1 MTSTTAA
8 PAGPASGTPD
18 KRAPDVARANIFN
31 RLYIVAMFAVI
42 IAIGSFGIDVIARSQ
57 ETDAHVAR
65 TFQHANDV
73 SEMRTALDREDFELL
88 SEMRRRQGIESDRL
102 VRATELFDAAN
113 LEVNRVGWAANEPLL
128 KRLATRQ
135 ATFVADSREIAGA
148 LANGDYARAAR
159 IDATSAR
166 PNVNAMRYALDA
178 ISSSLFR
185 ASVADAAGA
194 RRFMWDLQHLIGAVT
209 LLGIALMAGFAVLL
223 GRYKREADTSAAAT
237 LAALERAA
245 LTDSLTGLGNNRAF
259 YEDFEREIARAKR
272 HNHPMALALIDV
284 DDFKS
289 VNDKDGHSHGDAVL
303 ARVGERLR
311 TTRQEDRGYRIG
323 GDEFALILVETDPE
337 ASSFVLGRLQDQI
350 RESSMGA
357 TVSIGY
363 VNLSGDQLDAEAYE
377 LADTALYE
385 AKRLGRN
392 QTVSFE
398 NISGTVNV
406 FSPRKADAVRT
417 MIAKGLVNTA
427 FQPIW
432 DMQSTRPL
440 GFEALARPHPELG
453 LSGPQEAFDVAQR
466 MRQLPELDMVC
477 TRKTLETAVNLPP
490 GSIIF
495 LNYSPASLIHT
506 SFDPPAFVAA
516 VREAG
521 LLPEQIVIE
530 LTERRIDD
538 PATVAQRVAALRSLG
553 VRMALDDTG
562 SGHAGLEILSKVR
575 FDFVKIDRGL
585 IVEAMRNQEAR
596 GVLAG
601 IIAIARET
609 GSYLIAEGIE
619 TDEMLDFV
627 RNAHVPNFAGVR
639 GLQGYLLGKPEL
651 GRVDLRSLEQHRDF
665 LASRQ
670 HDEPRSV
677 TAIGIGA
684 GELPAT
690 VLAVRN
696 GRRPPEPYADPNLRA
711 AR

>member
-1 MTSTTAA
+1 MRSSPPIAEPEPET
-8 PAGPASGTPD
+8 PAT
-18 KRAPDVARANIFN
+18 RAPDLARANVFN

-42 IAIGSFGIDVIARSQ
+42 ISIGSFGIDVIARSQ
-57 ETDAHVAR
+57 ETDAHVAQ

-73 SEMRTALDREDFELL
+73 SEMRTALDREEFELN
-88 SEMRRRQGIESDRL
+88 SELRRRQGIESDRL

-113 LEVNRVGWAANEPLL
+113 LEVDRVGWAANEPLL
-128 KRLATRQ
+128 KRLAARQ
-135 ATFVADSREIAGA
+135 AAFVADSREIAGA

-159 IDATSAR
+159 IDAESAS
-166 PNVNAMRYALDA
+166 PNVDAMRYTLDA
-178 ISSSLFR
+178 ISAGLFR

-209 LLGIALMAGFAVLL
+209 LLGIGLMAGFAVLL
-223 GRYKREADTSAAAT
+223 GRYKRAADTSAAAT
-237 LAALERAA
+237 LAALEQAA

-259 YEDFEREIARAKR
+259 YEDFDREIARAKR
-272 HNHPMALALIDV
+272 HDHSMVLALIDV

-303 ARVGERLR
+303 ARVGEQLR
-311 TTRQEDRGYRIG
+311 TTRQEDRAYRIG
-323 GDEFALILVETDPE
+323 GDEFALILVESDPE
-337 ASSFVLGRLQDQI
+337 AAELVLGRLQADI
-350 RESSMGA
+350 RESAMGA

-363 VNLSGDQLDAEAYE
+363 VNLCGDQVDAESYE

-392 QTVSFE
+392 QTVCFQ

-417 MIAKGLVNTA
+417 MIAQGLVKTA

-432 DMQSTRPL
+432 DIQSVNPL
-440 GFEALARPHPELG
+440 GFEALARPDPALG

-490 GSIIF
+490 GSVIF
-495 LNYSPASLIHT
+495 LNYSPASMIHAG
-506 SFDPPAFVAA
+506 FDPQAFVEA
-516 VREAG
+516 VRAAG

-538 PATVAQRVAALRSLG
+538 PAAVAQRVAALRELG

-585 IVEAMRNQEAR
+585 IVEAMYNQEAR

-619 TDEMLDFV
+619 TAEMLDFV
-627 RNAHVPNFAGVR
+627 RNAHVSNFAGVR
-639 GLQGYLLGKPEL
+639 GIQGYLLGRPEV

-665 LASRQ
+665 LTARQ
-670 HDEPRSV
+670 ADDPRV
-677 TAIGIGA
+677 GRMLA
-684 GELPAT
+684 G
-690 VLAVRN
+690 RN
-696 GRRPPEPYADPNLRA
+696 GRMGGDTYADPALTA

>member
-8 PAGPASGTPD
+8 AGPASSTPD
-18 KRAPDVARANIFN
+18 KRAPDLARANIFN

-57 ETDAHVAR
+57 ETDAHVAE

-113 LEVNRVGWAANEPLL
+113 LEVNRDGWAANEPLL
-128 KRLATRQ
+128 KRLAARQ

-148 LANGDYARAAR
+148 LANGDYSRAAR
-159 IDATSAR
+159 IDAASAR
-166 PNVNAMRYALDA
+166 PNINAMRYALDA

-237 LAALERAA
+237 LAALEQAA

-272 HNHPMALALIDV
+272 HRHPMALALIDV

-337 ASSFVLGRLQDQI
+337 ASSFVLGRLQDQV
-350 RESSMGA
+350 RESGMGA

-440 GFEALARPHPELG
+440 GFEALARPLPELG

-490 GSIIF
+490 GSVIF

-506 SFDPPAFVAA
+506 SFDPPTFVAA

-553 VRMALDDTG
+553 IRMALDDTG

-627 RNAHVPNFAGVR
+627 RNANVPNFAGVR

-677 TAIGIGA
+677 SAIGIGA

-690 VLAVRN
+690 VLAGRN
-696 GRRPPEPYADPNLRA
+696 GRRPEPYADPNLRA

>member
-1 MTSTTAA
+1 
-8 PAGPASGTPD
+8 
-18 KRAPDVARANIFN
+18 
-31 RLYIVAMFAVI
+31 
-42 IAIGSFGIDVIARSQ
+42 
-57 ETDAHVAR
+57 
-65 TFQHANDV
+65 
-73 SEMRTALDREDFELL
+73 
-88 SEMRRRQGIESDRL
+88 
-102 VRATELFDAAN
+102 
-113 LEVNRVGWAANEPLL
+113 
-128 KRLATRQ
+128 
-135 ATFVADSREIAGA
+135 
-148 LANGDYARAAR
+148 
-159 IDATSAR
+159 
-166 PNVNAMRYALDA
+166 
-178 ISSSLFR
+178 
-185 ASVADAAGA
+185 
-194 RRFMWDLQHLIGAVT
+194 
-209 LLGIALMAGFAVLL
+209 
-223 GRYKREADTSAAAT
+223 
-237 LAALERAA
+237 
-245 LTDSLTGLGNNRAF
+245 
-259 YEDFEREIARAKR
+259 
-272 HNHPMALALIDV
+272 
-284 DDFKS
+284 
-289 VNDKDGHSHGDAVL
+289 
-303 ARVGERLR
+303 
-311 TTRQEDRGYRIG
+311 
-323 GDEFALILVETDPE
+323 
-337 ASSFVLGRLQDQI
+337 
-350 RESSMGA
+350 
-357 TVSIGY
+357 
-363 VNLSGDQLDAEAYE
+363 
-377 LADTALYE
+377 
-385 AKRLGRN
+385 
-392 QTVSFE
+392 
-398 NISGTVNV
+398 
-406 FSPRKADAVRT
+406 

-440 GFEALARPHPELG
+440 GFEALARPLPELG

-490 GSIIF
+490 ASVIF

-639 GLQGYLLGKPEL
+639 GIQGYLLGKPEL

-670 HDEPRSV
+670 HDEPRGV

-696 GRRPPEPYADPNLRA
+696 GRRPLAEPYADPNLRA